1 MWDGN
6 ARVTNWA
13 GVMKMNFWVNLIQ
26 EHWASTSPINL
37 VLHFMGNVQGGSIIH
52 RVPLKNIN
60 LTKCRLINLFPN
72 IGICAHC
79 GICIA
84 CQKVRWSSNGI
95 LLPKLFWHT
104 VRKKCS
110 SDREKNL
117 KFEAEGREFEKIL
130 RSLEQFDQTVK
141 CQNNF
146 W

>member
-1 MWDGN
+1 MKNYSSKNYICKTLFIIMKHNLLIKSYNYTLRYIYGLILTHSESLPQMWDGN

-72 IGICAHC
+72 VGICAHC

-84 CQKVRWSSNGI
+84 CQKVRWSS
-95 LLPKLFWHT
+95 
-104 VRKKCS
+104 
-110 SDREKNL
+110 
-117 KFEAEGREFEKIL
+117 KIVIVA
-130 RSLEQFDQTVK
+130 FV
-141 CQNNF
+141 
-146 W
+146 